1 MYIGR
6 NDEDQI
12 SGDLPNISV
21 SGWEFSNIFLI
32 WIFRTNDWEKLFQT
46 SPCDFQFMKSWMN
59 AATAHH
65 DVNDCDQHD
74 DDDEW

>member
-1 MYIGR
+1 MNDTASNLKGYPFSGQPIYTKYQRYKIFAKYAPLMYIGC

-32 WIFRTNDWEKLFQT
+32 
-46 SPCDFQFMKSWMN
+46 
-59 AATAHH
+59 
-65 DVNDCDQHD
+65 
-74 DDDEW
+74 